1 MWHLGIT
8 IKAQR
13 QQWKITIRASAWKLE
28 GPSGYTITIFGGGV
42 GPTKNHAC
50 IHQLHSAILG
60 SWKLG
65 VYIYIHQYK
74 RKSPEDECWSQTLFS
89 TFFKKFHCKKLVW
102 NTQLVLELPLLYF
115 IEPLQSL
122 VHAPGPPT
130 TSTWRSPKGLAWH
143 LRRSGRWEPNFDLV
157 SPACFFFWSVSLDL
171 YTYIYIH
178 TWVWEQSNWWN
189 YADITGCNTAPHAC
203 GDLCSHQQPQ
213 IVTAKDIDQ
222 ICNGHFIQD
231 IKGYIQ
237 SCTFNE
243 QVCDGSV
250 FMESYHSFTIAYIRF
265 VSCHGEEHPSN
276 CAFSHALSMSEGAEC
291 LRALKVAQHS
301 QPI

>member
-1 MWHLGIT
+1 MENHYTCLCLEAWRAFGLHDYNFWWRCGANQKSCMYTSAPFSHLG
-8 IKAQR
+8 
-13 QQWKITIRASAWKLE
+13 KLKT
-28 GPSGYTITIFGGGV
+28 G
-42 GPTKNHAC
+42 C
-50 IHQLHSAILG
+50 I
-60 SWKLG
+60 
-65 VYIYIHQYK
+65 YIYIHQYK

-157 SPACFFFWSVSLDL
+157 SPACFFLECVIGSIHI
-171 YTYIYIH
+171 YIYIY

-222 ICNGHFIQD
+222 ICNGHFLQD

-291 LRALKVAQHS
+291 LRALKMAQHS

>member
-157 SPACFFFWSVSLDL
+157 SPACFFLECVIGSIHI
-171 YTYIYIH
+171 YIYTH
-178 TWVWEQSNWWN
+178 MSMGAKQLMKLCWHHRVQYS
-189 YADITGCNTAPHAC
+189 TAC
-203 GDLCSHQQPQ
+203 LRGSLQPSA
-213 IVTAKDIDQ
+213 TTN
-222 ICNGHFIQD
+222 CHR
-231 IKGYIQ
+231 KGYR
-237 SCTFNE
+237 S
-243 QVCDGSV
+243 D
-250 FMESYHSFTIAYIRF
+250 M
-265 VSCHGEEHPSN
+265 
-276 CAFSHALSMSEGAEC
+276 
-291 LRALKVAQHS
+291 
-301 QPI
+301 

>member
-1 MWHLGIT
+1 M
-8 IKAQR
+8 R
-13 QQWKITIRASAWKLE
+13 QVLPQHRHGEVQK
-28 GPSGYTITIFGGGV
+28 
-42 GPTKNHAC
+42 
-50 IHQLHSAILG
+50 
-60 SWKLG
+60 
-65 VYIYIHQYK
+65 
-74 RKSPEDECWSQTLFS
+74 
-89 TFFKKFHCKKLVW
+89 VW
-102 NTQLVLELPLLYF
+102 RGTCEEAAGENP
-115 IEPLQSL
+115 I
-122 VHAPGPPT
+122 
-130 TSTWRSPKGLAWH
+130 STWSA
-143 LRRSGRWEPNFDLV
+143 LRV
-157 SPACFFFWSVSLDL
+157 FFWSVSLDL